1 LVKSWLKKELL
12 SYIDKTFI
20 EKQNI
25 FYFETVSTLVNNHF
39 KEKLIIHLE
48 SGHSI
53 VFKNGIN
60 KRMKSKNKLIRITT
74 VPISLEKLLENQL
87 LFMKTHFEVTNFI

>member
-1 LVKSWLKKELL
+1 LL

-25 FYFETVSTLVNNHF
+25 FYFETVSTLVNNQSF
-39 KEKLIIHLE
+39 EKLIIHLE

-60 KRMKSKNKLIRITT
+60 KRMKSKTNSSAYHRSYILRETFGKSIAFH
-74 VPISLEKLLENQL
+74 ENA
-87 LFMKTHFEVTNFI
+87 F